1 MTEISGE
8 TVDKIAAQIVRPLAN
23 YELDAKVV
31 RLSAQNTSTNF
42 RGLQLR
48 HKENVI
54 TGIALTKQI

>member
-1 MTEISGE
+1 LTEISGE
-8 TVDKIAAQIVRPLAN
+8 TVDEIAAQTVRPLAS

-31 RLSAQNTSTNF
+31 GLSTHNTSTNF

-54 TGIALTKQI
+54 TRIA